1 MMKTLFDTTTLHR
14 HTLKNR
20 TWRSAT
26 WLALADVEGNVTDEI
41 VRTYEELAKRGVAMI
56 VTGLTSIIRHDAEI
70 GGGAKFYDDRFIAG
84 HKRLIDAI
92 HKHGALVMMQTA
104 IVDGPVDELTT
115 EQVENIVRLFGDAAR
130 RAEKAGYDGVQIH
143 AAHFFYLSKFISL
156 LLNHRTDLY
165 GGDQQRRSR
174 ILYEILKDMRSK
186 TSDDFLITMKINS
199 TDEYPGGLTE
209 KNFLVSCKL
218 MADAGID
225 AIEVSGNGT
234 SRTGVKAGRNEGY
247 FLGAAMSLTALVDV
261 PVVLVGGLRSVE
273 KINQYLNEPTNE
285 ARAEGKLACTMPCKE
300 EETDRQTR
308 IEYISLSRPL
318 VREPNL
324 IQRWL
329 HGDTR
334 PSLCVSCN
342 TCYRTPGHQCIF
354 NLRKNSS
361 SNRK

>member
-1 MMKTLFDTTTLHR
+1 MKTLFDTTTLRR

-20 TWRSAT
+20 IWRSAT
-26 WLALADVEGNVTDEI
+26 WLALADAEGNVTDEI
-41 VRTYEELAKRGVAMI
+41 VRTYEELAKGGAAMI
-56 VTGLTSIIRHDAEI
+56 VTGLTSIIEHDAEI

-84 HKRLIDAI
+84 HKRLTDAI

-115 EQVENIVRLFGDAAR
+115 EQVQGIVRLFGDAAR
-130 RAEKAGYDGVQIH
+130 RAEEAGYDGVQIH
-143 AAHFFYLSKFISL
+143 AAHFFYLSKFISPL
-156 LLNHRTDLY
+156 INHRTDCY
-165 GGDQQRRSR
+165 GGDQRVRTR

-186 TSDDFLITMKINS
+186 TSDDFIITMKINS
-199 TDEYPGGLTE
+199 TDEYPGGLTVQD
-209 KNFLVSCKL
+209 FLVSCKL

-234 SRTGVKAGRNEGY
+234 SHTGIKAGRNEGY
-247 FLGAAMSLTALVDV
+247 FSAAAMSLAALVDV
-261 PVVLVGGLRSVE
+261 PVVLVGGLRSIE
-273 KINQYLNEPTNE
+273 KINQIL
-285 ARAEGKLACTMPCKE
+285 
-300 EETDRQTR
+300 EETQ
-308 IEYISLSRPL
+308 IQYVSLSRPL

-329 HGDTR
+329 DGDTN

-354 NLRKNSS
+354 NLRK
-361 SNRK
+361 K